1 MQKSIPTC
9 TRIFKLKKKKKN
21 YNKDKRTKTRDIIS
35 NIKPVFVFL
44 LHLWI
49 TVIEMRIGR
58 VYLDEF
64 LNYGP

>member
-1 MQKSIPTC
+1 MQKSIPRC
-9 TRIFKLKKKKKN
+9 TRIFKLKKKKN

-49 TVIEMRIGR
+49 TVIEMRIER